1 MNNLAILPYICL
13 HALQIQNIKRDV
25 VKKLNITEL
34 NKKEVIEAADKE
46 DIFNNINNNDNTKN
60 DSNNNTKNDHN
71 NYNNSNDKTITN
83 ESTNIDNLPEP
94 EPIFNNNIGT
104 EL

>member
-34 NKKEVIEAADKE
+34 NKNEVIEQADKE
-46 DIFNNINNNDNTKN
+46 DIFNNSNNNDTKTGSNN
-60 DSNNNTKNDHN
+60 DSNN
-71 NYNNSNDKTITN
+71 YNNFNNKNVTN

-94 EPIFNNNIGT
+94 EPVFNNNIGT